1 MLLKVRGLTVH
12 YGNVLAL
19 NNITMDVKEG
29 QIISIIGANGAGKTT
44 LLRTISGLEQATSG
58 EIWFN
63 GDRVDSFRPEEMVL
77 RGVGHVPQGRR
88 LFPYMTVSENLR
100 LGAYA
105 RKIRKD
111 EIEDDLDSVFVYFPR
126 LKERSHQ
133 KAGTLSGGEQQMV
146 AIGRGLMAKPKLF
159 LLDEPSL
166 GLAPIITREI
176 GNIIKVIN
184 QDGMSVILVEQNAA
198 LALGIAH
205 RGYLLEIGQIILE
218 GTTAELL
225 GNEKIKEAYL
235 GG

>member
-29 QIISIIGANGAGKTT
+29 QIISMIGANGAGKTI
-44 LLRTISGLEQATSG
+44 LLRTIAGLEQATSG